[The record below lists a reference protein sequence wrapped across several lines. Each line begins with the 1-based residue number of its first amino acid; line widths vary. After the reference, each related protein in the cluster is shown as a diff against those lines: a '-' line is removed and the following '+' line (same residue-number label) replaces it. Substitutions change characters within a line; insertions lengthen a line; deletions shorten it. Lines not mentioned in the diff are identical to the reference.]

1 LPVEIA
7 AHIWDIY
14 LYEGERYLLCV
25 TLGILKMYAAK
36 LSMMKVE
43 KISPFLLHLPN
54 DINSEQLFYNISLIK
69 ITKSNYE
76 KIRLKKCIKTYGSH
90 DSYQKSLQK
99 IHSNSRFMKQKDQIN
114 SSPKLSSSSS
124 SSSQQQ
130 QHYHNDNNDDSSTR
144 PSDDRRSSSRSR
156 SSSYFS
162 RLKDIYNRQSLSWLP
177 RSSTSSKK

>member
-1 LPVEIA
+1 
-7 AHIWDIY
+7 
-14 LYEGERYLLCV
+14 
-25 TLGILKMYAAK
+25 MYAAK

-43 KISPFLLHLPN
+43 KISPFLLHLPS

-76 KIRLKKCIKTYGSH
+76 KIRLKKCIQMYGNH
-90 DSYQKSLQK
+90 DNYQKSLQK
-99 IHSNSRFMKQKDQIN
+99 IHSNSRFMKQKDQMN
-114 SSPKLSSSSS
+114 SSPKQSSSSSLSSKQVKSKLSSSSL
-124 SSSQQQ
+124 SQQQ
-130 QHYHNDNNDDSSTR
+130 HQHYNDNNDESSTR
-144 PSDDRRSSSRSR
+144 PSDVRSRSR

>member
-1 LPVEIA
+1 
-7 AHIWDIY
+7 
-14 LYEGERYLLCV
+14 
-25 TLGILKMYAAK
+25 MYAAK

-43 KISPFLLHLPN
+43 KISPFLLHLPS

-76 KIRLKKCIKTYGSH
+76 KIRLKKCIQMYGNH
-90 DSYQKSLQK
+90 DNYQKSLQK
-99 IHSNSRFMKQKDQIN
+99 IHSNSRFMKQKDQMN
-114 SSPKLSSSSS
+114 SSPKQSSSSSLSSKQVKSKLSSSSS
-124 SSSQQQ
+124 SLLQQQQ
-130 QHYHNDNNDDSSTR
+130 QHYNDNNDDSSTR
-144 PSDDRRSSSRSR
+144 PSDVRSRSR

>member
-1 LPVEIA
+1 
-7 AHIWDIY
+7 
-14 LYEGERYLLCV
+14 V

-43 KISPFLLHLPN
+43 KISPFLLHLPS

-76 KIRLKKCIKTYGSH
+76 KIRLKKCIQMYGNH
-90 DSYQKSLQK
+90 DNYQKSLQK
-99 IHSNSRFMKQKDQIN
+99 IHSNSRFMKQKDQMN
-114 SSPKLSSSSS
+114 SSPKQSSSSSLSSKQVKSKLSSSSL
-124 SSSQQQ
+124 SQQQ
-130 QHYHNDNNDDSSTR
+130 HQHYNDNNDESSTR
-144 PSDDRRSSSRSR
+144 PSDVRSRSR

>member
-1 LPVEIA
+1 
-7 AHIWDIY
+7 
-14 LYEGERYLLCV
+14 
-25 TLGILKMYAAK
+25 MYAAK

-43 KISPFLLHLPN
+43 KISPFLLHLPS

-76 KIRLKKCIKTYGSH
+76 KIRLKKCIQMYGNH
-90 DSYQKSLQK
+90 DNYQKSLQK
-99 IHSNSRFMKQKDQIN
+99 IHSNSRFMKQKDQMN
-114 SSPKLSSSSS
+114 SSPKQSSSSSLSSKQVKSKLSSSSS
-124 SSSQQQ
+124 SLSQQQQ
-130 QHYHNDNNDDSSTR
+130 QHYNDNNDDSSTR
-144 PSDDRRSSSRSR
+144 PSDVRSRSR

>member
-1 LPVEIA
+1 
-7 AHIWDIY
+7 
-14 LYEGERYLLCV
+14 
-25 TLGILKMYAAK
+25 MYAAK

-43 KISPFLLHLPN
+43 KISPFLLHLPS

-76 KIRLKKCIKTYGSH
+76 KIRLKKCIQMYGNH
-90 DSYQKSLQK
+90 DNYQKSLQK
-99 IHSNSRFMKQKDQIN
+99 IHSNSRFMKQKDQMN
-114 SSPKLSSSSS
+114 SSPKQSSSLSSKQVKSKLPSSSSS
-124 SSSQQQ
+124 SLSQQQ
-130 QHYHNDNNDDSSTR
+130 HQHYNDNNDDTSTR
-144 PSDDRRSSSRSR
+144 PSDVRRSSS

>member
-1 LPVEIA
+1 M
-7 AHIWDIY
+7 
-14 LYEGERYLLCV
+14 

-43 KISPFLLHLPN
+43 KISPFLLHLPS

-76 KIRLKKCIKTYGSH
+76 KIRLKKCIQMYGNH
-90 DSYQKSLQK
+90 DNYQKSLQK
-99 IHSNSRFMKQKDQIN
+99 IHSNSRFTKQKDQLN
-114 SSPKLSSSSS
+114 SSPKQSSSSSSKQVKSKLSSSSS
-124 SSSQQQ
+124 SLSQQQQ
-130 QHYHNDNNDDSSTR
+130 QHYNDNNDDDSSTQ
-144 PSDDRRSSSRSR
+144 PSDVRRRSS

>member
-1 LPVEIA
+1 
-7 AHIWDIY
+7 
-14 LYEGERYLLCV
+14 
-25 TLGILKMYAAK
+25 MYAAK

-43 KISPFLLHLPN
+43 KISPFLLHLPS

-76 KIRLKKCIKTYGSH
+76 KIRLKKCIQMYGNH
-90 DSYQKSLQK
+90 DNYQKSLQK
-99 IHSNSRFMKQKDQIN
+99 IHSNSRFMKQKDQMN
-114 SSPKLSSSSS
+114 SSPKQSSSSSLSSKQVKSKLPSSSSS
-124 SSSQQQ
+124 SLSQQQ
-130 QHYHNDNNDDSSTR
+130 HQHYNDNNDDSSTR
-144 PSDDRRSSSRSR
+144 PSDVRRSSS

>member
-1 LPVEIA
+1 
-7 AHIWDIY
+7 
-14 LYEGERYLLCV
+14 
-25 TLGILKMYAAK
+25 MYAAK

-43 KISPFLLHLPN
+43 KISPFLLHLPS

-76 KIRLKKCIKTYGSH
+76 KIRLKKCIQMYGNH
-90 DSYQKSLQK
+90 DNYQKSLQK
-99 IHSNSRFMKQKDQIN
+99 IHSNSRFMKQKDQMN
-114 SSPKLSSSSS
+114 SSPKQSSSSSLSSKQVKSKLSSSSS
-124 SSSQQQ
+124 SLSQQQQ
-130 QHYHNDNNDDSSTR
+130 QHYNDNNDESSTR
-144 PSDDRRSSSRSR
+144 PSDVRSRSR

>member
-1 LPVEIA
+1 
-7 AHIWDIY
+7 
-14 LYEGERYLLCV
+14 
-25 TLGILKMYAAK
+25 MYAAK

-43 KISPFLLHLPN
+43 KISPFLLHLPS

-76 KIRLKKCIKTYGSH
+76 KIRLKKCIQMYGNH
-90 DSYQKSLQK
+90 DNYQKSLQK
-99 IHSNSRFMKQKDQIN
+99 IHSNSRFTKQKDQLN
-114 SSPKLSSSSS
+114 SSPKQSSSSSKQVKSKLSSSSS
-124 SSSQQQ
+124 SLSQQQQ
-130 QHYHNDNNDDSSTR
+130 QHYNDNNDNDSSTQ
-144 PSDDRRSSSRSR
+144 PSDVRRRSS